1 MKFLFK
7 LLLIGVAIY
16 ILMQVPFV
24 REQVE
29 GLKAAL
35 FEKAENVTEE
45 VDRVKDQV
53 DQVRGQVENIK
64 EKIGNARDSYNE
76 LKGQV
81 IQTKDALEG
90 AANKLNK
97 AMEAFSGEEDPS
109 EEEAA
114 PNSP

>member
-1 MKFLFK
+1 MKLLFK
-7 LLLIGVAIY
+7 LILTAVALY
-16 ILMQVPFV
+16 ILMQVPFIK
-24 REQVE
+24 EQAE
-29 GLKAAL
+29 GLKTAL
-35 FEKAENVTEE
+35 FEKAGNVSSE
-45 VDRVKDQV
+45 VERVKGRV
-53 DQVRGQVENIK
+53 DEVRGQVEDIK

-97 AMEAFSGEEDPS
+97 AMEAFSGEEDSS
-109 EEEAA
+109 EEEVA